1 MFGARAGGVATDSR
15 AGSHFPRGHRAR
27 AILLALLFLLARQPA
42 SETGLVLSGYLT
54 PGELVVPGEVTLSLT
69 LQNTSDEAIF
79 NVRIFMQTASGAD
92 EISRY
97 DAIAA
102 GEIVEA
108 TQVVRVTQAQL
119 DAGEVVVFIN
129 SGLET
134 ETIAGSG
141 NIGIPIEKVRAN
153 VRLEFTRQL
162 SSQYVEEGET
172 ITIAY
177 MVRNLGNVDL
187 RQISVHDALGNF
199 EERIASLSPG
209 ESKTFLNHAMVGADA
224 QSEAYVTYTP
234 QTETAQ
240 RRQDL
245 ANVEIYL
252 ARESLEVELES
263 NMQDVYYGGQVELT
277 ARVTNTGSVTL
288 TAISLT
294 DPALGIFTDKP
305 FSLDPGESQEFTR
318 LATLFARRQFQLT
331 ARASSPTGNPVS
343 ATSNPI
349 DVAVESES
357 GAVFLSVSAQPEME
371 RIRRAGTV
379 NFTVEIIN
387 SGFGSVSN
395 VEIGERALGALH
407 TFAVVP
413 AGEPTSRTVAL
424 NVTETGEFQF
434 YCAVRDESG
443 RQSMIY
449 AEPVTV
455 TIASDGEEPSA
466 ALQPTESPILAG
478 ESTRPDSFNVYPYM
492 IAGALILLAALT
504 TLLAVTSFQ
513 SGARGACAKSSAR
526 RQKEIAC
533 SLDSPKKRFRISRPS
548 AFATTGSSSR
558 PTTIGTCA
566 RCASPCSIWRRRWAI
581 PCAPR
586 PGTGNPPWPR
596 ALPAQPRYSL
606 FAGQIRLPRLY
617 VPQIPPPRRGARQH
631 AGPVFRYQR

>member
-1 MFGARAGGVATDSR
+1 MKNVFERAAGRAADSAATDFR
-15 AGSHFPRGHRAR
+15 AGSHFPARLMAR
-27 AILLALLFLLARQPA
+27 ALFWLLPLLFLLGAPCLA

-141 NIGIPIEKVRAN
+141 NIGIPIEKARAN
-153 VRLEFTRQL
+153 VQLEFTRQL

-379 NFTVEIIN
+379 NFTVEVIN

-395 VEIGERALGALH
+395 VEIGERAGHAAH
-407 TFAVVP
+407 
-413 AGEPTSRTVAL
+413 
-424 NVTETGEFQF
+424 
-434 YCAVRDESG
+434 VRG
-443 RQSMIY
+443 
-449 AEPVTV
+449 
-455 TIASDGEEPSA
+455 
-466 ALQPTESPILAG
+466 
-478 ESTRPDSFNVYPYM
+478 
-492 IAGALILLAALT
+492 
-504 TLLAVTSFQ
+504 
-513 SGARGACAKSSAR
+513 GARGRTHIAHGGPQRDGNRRVPVLLRRAR
-526 RQKEIAC
+526 RKRPPEHDLRRTRNRDHRQRRRGALRRPTADGIPHPGGRIHAPGFLQRLSLYDRGRADPVGRAHDAARRHFFPGAARAALAQKAARGGEKEIAC

-548 AFATTGSSSR
+548 AFATTGSSSS

-566 RCASPCSIWRRRWAI
+566 RCASPCSIWRRR
-581 PCAPR
+581 
-586 PGTGNPPWPR
+586 
-596 ALPAQPRYSL
+596 
-606 FAGQIRLPRLY
+606 
-617 VPQIPPPRRGARQH
+617 
-631 AGPVFRYQR
+631 

>member
-1 MFGARAGGVATDSR
+1 MKNVFERAAGRAADSAATDFR
-15 AGSHFPRGHRAR
+15 AGSHFPARLIAR
-27 AILLALLFLLARQPA
+27 ALFWLLPLLFLLGAPCLA

-141 NIGIPIEKVRAN
+141 NIGIPIEKARAN
-153 VRLEFTRQL
+153 VQLEFTRQL

-209 ESKTFLNHAMVGADA
+209 ESKTFLNHALVGADA

-305 FSLDPGESQEFTR
+305 FSLDPG
-318 LATLFARRQFQLT
+318 
-331 ARASSPTGNPVS
+331 
-343 ATSNPI
+343 
-349 DVAVESES
+349 
-357 GAVFLSVSAQPEME
+357 
-371 RIRRAGTV
+371 
-379 NFTVEIIN
+379 
-387 SGFGSVSN
+387 
-395 VEIGERALGALH
+395 
-407 TFAVVP
+407 
-413 AGEPTSRTVAL
+413 
-424 NVTETGEFQF
+424 
-434 YCAVRDESG
+434 
-443 RQSMIY
+443 
-449 AEPVTV
+449 
-455 TIASDGEEPSA
+455 
-466 ALQPTESPILAG
+466 
-478 ESTRPDSFNVYPYM
+478 
-492 IAGALILLAALT
+492 
-504 TLLAVTSFQ
+504 
-513 SGARGACAKSSAR
+513 
-526 RQKEIAC
+526 
-533 SLDSPKKRFRISRPS
+533 
-548 AFATTGSSSR
+548 
-558 PTTIGTCA
+558 
-566 RCASPCSIWRRRWAI
+566 
-581 PCAPR
+581 
-586 PGTGNPPWPR
+586 
-596 ALPAQPRYSL
+596 
-606 FAGQIRLPRLY
+606 
-617 VPQIPPPRRGARQH
+617 
-631 AGPVFRYQR
+631 

>member
-1 MFGARAGGVATDSR
+1 MKNVFERAAGRAADSAATDFR
-15 AGSHFPRGHRAR
+15 AGSHFPARLIAR
-27 AILLALLFLLARQPA
+27 ALFWLLPLLFLLGAPCLA

-141 NIGIPIEKVRAN
+141 NIGIPIEKARAN
-153 VRLEFTRQL
+153 VQLEFTRQL

-294 DPALGIFTDKP
+294 DPAPGIFTDKP
-305 FSLDPGESQEFTR
+305 FCGLGMRKAPAANPRNSRAWPRCSPG
-318 LATLFARRQFQLT
+318 
-331 ARASSPTGNPVS
+331 
-343 ATSNPI
+343 
-349 DVAVESES
+349 
-357 GAVFLSVSAQPEME
+357 
-371 RIRRAGTV
+371 
-379 NFTVEIIN
+379 
-387 SGFGSVSN
+387 
-395 VEIGERALGALH
+395 
-407 TFAVVP
+407 
-413 AGEPTSRTVAL
+413 
-424 NVTETGEFQF
+424 
-434 YCAVRDESG
+434 
-443 RQSMIY
+443 
-449 AEPVTV
+449 
-455 TIASDGEEPSA
+455 
-466 ALQPTESPILAG
+466 
-478 ESTRPDSFNVYPYM
+478 
-492 IAGALILLAALT
+492 
-504 TLLAVTSFQ
+504 
-513 SGARGACAKSSAR
+513 
-526 RQKEIAC
+526 
-533 SLDSPKKRFRISRPS
+533 
-548 AFATTGSSSR
+548 GSSSSRRAPPR
-558 PTTIGTCA
+558 PRATPFPPPAIPSTWPWKARAA
-566 RCASPCSIWRRRWAI
+566 RCSSAFPPSRKWSASVA
-581 PCAPR
+581 
-586 PGTGNPPWPR
+586 R
-596 ALPAQPRYSL
+596 AR
-606 FAGQIRLPRLY
+606 
-617 VPQIPPPRRGARQH
+617 
-631 AGPVFRYQR
+631 

>member
-1 MFGARAGGVATDSR
+1 MKNVFERAAGRAADSAATDFR
-15 AGSHFPRGHRAR
+15 AGSHFPARLMAR
-27 AILLALLFLLARQPA
+27 ALFWLLPLLFLLGAPCLA

-141 NIGIPIEKVRAN
+141 NIGIPIEKARAN
-153 VRLEFTRQL
+153 VQLEFTRQL

-379 NFTVEIIN
+379 NFTVEVIN

-395 VEIGERALGALH
+395 VEIGERALGTLH

-513 SGARGACAKSSAR
+513 ERRAR
-526 RQKEIAC
+526 R
-533 SLDSPKKRFRISRPS
+533 LRKK
-548 AFATTGSSSR
+548 
-558 PTTIGTCA
+558 
-566 RCASPCSIWRRRWAI
+566 
-581 PCAPR
+581 
-586 PGTGNPPWPR
+586 
-596 ALPAQPRYSL
+596 
-606 FAGQIRLPRLY
+606 
-617 VPQIPPPRRGARQH
+617 
-631 AGPVFRYQR
+631 QREEAKKK